1 MGVVGAAAGVLAVS
15 EDGLAVAAGVA
26 AFAIAVSAADG
37 LTVSEDGLAAAAGAV
52 GAAAGVAEGLRGWAD
67 SRVG

>member
-1 MGVVGAAAGVLAVS
+1 MGAAAGVLAVS

>member
-1 MGVVGAAAGVLAVS
+1 MAAAAGVLAVS
-15 EDGLAVAAGVA
+15 EDGLAVATGVA

-37 LTVSEDGLAAAAGAV
+37 LTVAAGAV
-52 GAAAGVAEGLRGWAD
+52 AAAARVAESLRGWAD